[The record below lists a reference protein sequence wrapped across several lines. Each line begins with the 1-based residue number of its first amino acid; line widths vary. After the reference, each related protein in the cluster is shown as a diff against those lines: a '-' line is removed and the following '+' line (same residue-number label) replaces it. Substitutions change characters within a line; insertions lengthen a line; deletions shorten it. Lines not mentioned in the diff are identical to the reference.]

1 MSSHSH
7 MDKPKEEPEAHLQKE
22 GEIILGLDE
31 KESEILS
38 HRLTDLLSMGWTLVP
53 ESCPL
58 ESCRCPLLKS
68 PDGNLYCVRC
78 EMWQFPNKEKKKQKY
93 TDLVVKQSQELSIKE
108 TALAKLPK
116 KMTDFSFTIKE
127 NMLNAL
133 RVKLAYLSSV
143 LNDTT
148 DLNKTKQILENI
160 ELCVKDIKIINESL

>member
-7 MDKPKEEPEAHLQKE
+7 MNKPKGEPEPPLQKE
-22 GEIILGLDE
+22 GEILIGLDE
-31 KESEILS
+31 RLS
-38 HRLTDLLSMGWTLVP
+38 DLLSMGWTLVA

-78 EMWQFPNKEKKKQKY
+78 EMWQFPNKEKKKEKF
-93 TDLVVKQSQELSIKE
+93 TDLVIKQNQELAIKE

-116 KMTDFSFTIKE
+116 KMTDFSYTIKE
-127 NMLNAL
+127 NIINSL
-133 RVKLAYLSSV
+133 RVKLAYLSSY

-148 DLNKTKQILENI
+148 DLTKTKQILENI
-160 ELCVKDIKIINESL
+160 QLCVQNIKMINESL